1 MSVTA
6 TLNGSIF
13 LTDSVSNTIQMQKAF
28 VALAFTGTVSELSQS
43 QSVGTSPT
51 TLTLPAS
58 PTQFLY
64 IKNLAPTNT
73 LTVTWTPNGG
83 ASNPVI
89 TLQPGSSIIFME
101 VATGGGITALSVTA
115 SGASTP
121 IEYMLLG

>member
-6 TLNGSIF
+6 TISGSIL
-13 LTDSVSNTIQMQKAF
+13 LTDSVSNTVQMQKAL

-73 LTVTWTPNGG
+73 VTVTWTPNGG

-89 TLQPGSSIIFME
+89 TLQPGSAIIFVE
-101 VATGGGITALSVTA
+101 LAAGGRITALFVTA
-115 SGASTP
+115 SGTRTA
-121 IEYMLLG
+121 IGYALL